1 MLQGLM
7 LTSRR
12 NERRL
17 VEAIARLRKRAGKV
31 RDLDVLAGLVCML
44 RASGE
49 NECRIQ
55 LLEHL
60 GALRFRRA
68 RKLYNLVQIDGPVMQ
83 RRLKR
88 CLRHIDQ
95 ALENR
100 DTSLYAVTL
109 SRRLSAE
116 LASPPRLDASNLHDY
131 RKKVKELYYLLQF
144 LNHSSAHFAETL
156 GRVKDAI
163 GEWHDWE
170 ELAAIADRLLDH
182 HPACNLVEEI
192 QSIRQAKFEHALAIA
207 NEMRTKYLS
216 GTLKPRS
223 YRHRRQRQ
231 SGTELGQ
238 ARAGCTFCS
247 RVLVAR
253 TMRRG
258 HGEEED
264 QSAAEFT
271 TVGKQRHHRH
281 GGVET
286 SIGATRAAV

>member
-1 MLQGLM
+1 MSLDREKFHKPVKMVRKLLKKFPRRPLPEHVHRLRTHTRRLDAMLQGLM

-156 GRVKDAI
+156 GRV
-163 GEWHDWE
+163 
-170 ELAAIADRLLDH
+170 
-182 HPACNLVEEI
+182 
-192 QSIRQAKFEHALAIA
+192 
-207 NEMRTKYLS
+207 
-216 GTLKPRS
+216 
-223 YRHRRQRQ
+223 
-231 SGTELGQ
+231 
-238 ARAGCTFCS
+238 
-247 RVLVAR
+247 
-253 TMRRG
+253 
-258 HGEEED
+258 
-264 QSAAEFT
+264 
-271 TVGKQRHHRH
+271 
-281 GGVET
+281 
-286 SIGATRAAV
+286 